1 MTTTL
6 PPPVPTRAAVRR
18 RHPVLPYAVIAW
30 ALAYGAVRVRWALV
44 GAPEF
49 PPLDTDLVVFT
60 GWWAVALCAAA
71 GLVGAGL
78 AAARF
83 WRPAL
88 AAAGWVVC
96 AAVLLSCALLL
107 LDVVGLLI
115 LDPGAA
121 FHPGALLSR
130 LACLTGAALL
140 HAALLGHRRR
150 LRGDCRRCGRTGP
163 VRDASATVPAWA
175 RAAAWAAVLGCLLRL
190 AAQLWVGFEDVPL
203 SQGAS
208 MIAFEVGFL
217 LAGVLLPLAL
227 VHSWGW
233 SGPAGCRCWP
243 AGASPGCCSS
253 PRRRCS
259 PSAWSA
265 TSGSASP
272 SSPSRRS
279 PARSTR
285 AAAATRSRSSGSPS
299 PRTGCGAGGWG
310 SRRSATTCVPG
321 ARAGAAAAEP
331 GQFVR
336 RAVFSVP

>member
-6 PPPVPTRAAVRR
+6 TPPAPPRAALRR
-18 RHPVLPYAVIAW
+18 RHAVLPYAVIAW
-30 ALAYGAVRVRWALV
+30 ALAYGAVRVRWAIV

-71 GLVGAGL
+71 GMVGAGL
-78 AAARF
+78 AAARS

-88 AAAGWVVC
+88 AAAGGVVC

-175 RAAAWAAVLGCLLRL
+175 RVAAWAAVLGCLLRL

-227 VHSWGW
+227 AHSWGVIW
-233 SGPAGCRCWP
+233 PGWVPLLAGRRVPRLLLLVPAALFSVGLVCYFGVGIAQLTVETVTGTFDPGDGRYPLAFFWVAEP
-243 AGASPGCCSS
+243 AYWLWGWGLGVAAAGHHLRT
-253 PRRRCS
+253 RRRC
-259 PSAWSA
+259 
-265 TSGSASP
+265 
-272 SSPSRRS
+272 R
-279 PARSTR
+279 
-285 AAAATRSRSSGSPS
+285 
-299 PRTGCGAGGWG
+299 GCD
-310 SRRSATTCVPG
+310 R
-321 ARAGAAAAEP
+321 
-331 GQFVR
+331 
-336 RAVFSVP
+336 